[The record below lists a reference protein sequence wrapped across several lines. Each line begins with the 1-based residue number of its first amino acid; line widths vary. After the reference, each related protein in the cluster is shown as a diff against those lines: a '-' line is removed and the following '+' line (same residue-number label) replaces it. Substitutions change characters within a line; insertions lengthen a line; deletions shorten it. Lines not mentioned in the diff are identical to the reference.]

1 LRFGRKLA
9 KRGSSMSSQ
18 KQVFGAAE
26 RRILASIAEALIPQ
40 GGRFELG
47 AADVDLPSVLETELA
62 DLEPGFCNQ
71 IRWLLRSWDWA
82 HALRPPFRRFSEL
95 SLQER
100 IERIRAAYH
109 SRHILPR
116 LTVEGLKQ
124 LCGFAFAATDAFVKA
139 VQAEAQCINPDPPR
153 EGAKLHP
160 LQFPAIQGN
169 LDLVCDVC
177 VIGSGAGGAV
187 IAAECAQA
195 GLRVVVVEEGGY
207 HTSAEFASAPPFRR
221 MLRMYRD
228 HGAIMAFG
236 RPPIPVPLG
245 KAVGGTTV
253 INSGTCFRAPA
264 HVLAL
269 WERKFGLD
277 GYDASTLEPYFERV
291 ERILNVKP
299 VPWDI
304 IGSNAKIFDRGVR
317 ALGVHGEPLRRN
329 IEGCRGCGVCAFG
342 CPSDAKQAMHL
353 SYLPLAEQAG
363 AVIYARC
370 RAEHLLVAGKR
381 VVGVEAALLHP
392 APDHHAAG
400 RLRIR
405 AERVVLACGTLHTP
419 LLLQRANLGQA
430 SGQLGKNLA
439 LHPAVGVTASFPE
452 PLYHWRG
459 TLQSYYVD
467 HLHLSDGVMIEV
479 TTVHPAM
486 ALSAAKAVGPELK
499 DFLADLPFRAS
510 AGLFVSDTSHG
521 EVRFLGSRRSPV
533 IRYDLGRFDMARLLR
548 GMALVGEIF
557 FAAGATRVHTNLPGL
572 ESVTHPRDLQP
583 LSSSPCWKPIDLH
596 LAAFHP
602 VGTCRMGPKPN
613 TAVVGLDGKVH
624 GTENLY
630 VADGSLFPTC
640 VGVNPQE
647 TIMAFATKIAEQ
659 ICGRLVPPI

>member
-1 LRFGRKLA
+1 
-9 KRGSSMSSQ
+9 
-18 KQVFGAAE
+18 
-26 RRILASIAEALIPQ
+26 
-40 GGRFELG
+40 
-47 AADVDLPSVLETELA
+47 
-62 DLEPGFCNQ
+62 
-71 IRWLLRSWDWA
+71 
-82 HALRPPFRRFSEL
+82 
-95 SLQER
+95 
-100 IERIRAAYH
+100 
-109 SRHILPR
+109 
-116 LTVEGLKQ
+116 
-124 LCGFAFAATDAFVKA
+124 
-139 VQAEAQCINPDPPR
+139 
-153 EGAKLHP
+153 
-160 LQFPAIQGN
+160 
-169 LDLVCDVC
+169 
-177 VIGSGAGGAV
+177 
-187 IAAECAQA
+187 
-195 GLRVVVVEEGGY
+195 
-207 HTSAEFASAPPFRR
+207 
-221 MLRMYRD
+221 
-228 HGAIMAFG
+228 
-236 RPPIPVPLG
+236 
-245 KAVGGTTV
+245 
-253 INSGTCFRAPA
+253 
-264 HVLAL
+264 
-269 WERKFGLD
+269 
-277 GYDASTLEPYFERV
+277 
-291 ERILNVKP
+291 
-299 VPWDI
+299 
-304 IGSNAKIFDRGVR
+304 
-317 ALGVHGEPLRRN
+317 
-329 IEGCRGCGVCAFG
+329 
-342 CPSDAKQAMHL
+342 
-353 SYLPLAEQAG
+353 
-363 AVIYARC
+363 
-370 RAEHLLVAGKR
+370 
-381 VVGVEAALLHP
+381 
-392 APDHHAAG
+392 
-400 RLRIR
+400 
-405 AERVVLACGTLHTP
+405 
-419 LLLQRANLGQA
+419 
-430 SGQLGKNLA
+430 LGKNLA

-583 LSSSPCWKPIDLH
+583 LSSSPRWKPIDLH